1 MDPYLGNLRE
11 NMNRQN
17 FQLYFENFKVALR
30 AIRTQLLRAVLTMFI
45 IAIGITALV
54 GIRTAISGL
63 KSSLSTQFQQMG
75 SNTFTIRNRGQNIHI
90 GKRGKKAKR
99 YRKISYRE
107 AMRFKKEFGFNS
119 NVSISTMASWSA
131 TLKHQSNKTQPNISV
146 MGCDAQYF
154 ACSGY
159 QFKIGRNFSDTEQR
173 FGMPVAIIS
182 SEIAEILFPNAK
194 DPTER
199 IISIG
204 AAKYRVIGVLEPKGS
219 SMSFGSGKMC
229 MIPLTTVRQH
239 YLRRNAS
246 FTISVMAETVEK
258 LETSIS
264 EATGL
269 FRVIRKVDPKS
280 ESTFEIVRSDS
291 ISRMFLENDYIVDIT
306 GILVALLALVG
317 ASIGLMNIMLVSVT
331 ERTREIGVRKAIGA
345 TKEFI
350 RQQFLVEAIVI
361 CQIGGLLGVVMGI
374 GLGNVV
380 SIVVGGG
387 FIIPWLWIILAF
399 LVCLVVGLISGLY
412 PAIKA
417 SNLDPIESLRFE

>member
-1 MDPYLGNLRE
+1 
-11 NMNRQN
+11 MNRQN
-17 FQLYFENFKVALR
+17 FQLYYENFKVALR
-30 AIRTQLLRAVLTMFI
+30 AIRIQLLRAVLTMFI

-54 GIRTAISGL
+54 GIRTAIDGL

-75 SNTFTIRNRGQNIHI
+75 SNTFTIRNRGQNIHV

-99 YRKISYRE
+99 YRQITYRE
-107 AMRFKKEFGFNS
+107 AMRFKNEFS
-119 NVSISTMASWSA
+119 VPSDVSISTMASWSA
-131 TLKHQSNKTQPNISV
+131 TLKHLSEKTQPNISV
-146 MGCDAQYF
+146 MGCDAEYF
-154 ACSGY
+154 SCSGY
-159 QFKIGRNFSDTEQR
+159 QFKMGRNFSETELR

-182 SEIAEILFPNAK
+182 SEIADILFPNIK
-194 DPTER
+194 NPTER
-199 IISIG
+199 VISVG
-204 AAKYRVIGVLEPKGS
+204 AAKYRVIGVLEEKGS

-229 MIPLTTVRQH
+229 MIPLTNVRQH

-246 FTISVMAETVEK
+246 FTISVMAQSVDK
-258 LETSIS
+258 LEASIA

-269 FRVIRKVDPKS
+269 FRVIRKVDAKS

-350 RQQFLVEAIVI
+350 RQQFLIEAIVI
-361 CQIGGLLGVVMGI
+361 CQLGGLMGVVMGI
-374 GLGNVV
+374 GLGNVI
-380 SIVVGGG
+380 SMVVGGG

-399 LVCLVVGLISGLY
+399 LVCLGVGLISGLY